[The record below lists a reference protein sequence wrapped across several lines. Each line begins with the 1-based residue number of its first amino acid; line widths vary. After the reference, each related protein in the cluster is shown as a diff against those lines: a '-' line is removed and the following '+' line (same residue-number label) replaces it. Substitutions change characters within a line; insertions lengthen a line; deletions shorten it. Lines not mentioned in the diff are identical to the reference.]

1 VGSGARRE
9 DRLCSLVSRANGEDP
24 AGSATPLKTRLIVEM
39 AQPWKRDVL
48 GSRCSAEGLRQVVQG
63 ALDSGLLGAFAAV
76 LPDREY
82 SRKGHTRALYLRRP
96 AGPFAVYE
104 KEDFLV
110 PDGELVAAVE
120 ALLHGMG
127 GLSRFERYRQDTAL
141 VRDIVVCTHGS
152 RDVCC
157 GRFGY
162 PVYDTLRR
170 RYVARGKI
178 RVWRSSHIGGHR
190 FAPTLIDYPE
200 ARYWGHLEPWAAEE
214 LAVKSG
220 PVSDLRRFYR
230 GWSGL
235 QSPFEQ
241 VAEREIFARE
251 GWAWSGYLKDGR
263 ILASGRNRADVRIAY
278 ESPDGA
284 VSGAYEATVE
294 TADTV
299 MTLESSGGGELSEV
313 DQYRVVRLEKPEAT

>member
-1 VGSGARRE
+1 
-9 DRLCSLVSRANGEDP
+9 
-24 AGSATPLKTRLIVEM
+24 
-39 AQPWKRDVL
+39 
-48 GSRCSAEGLRQVVQG
+48 
-63 ALDSGLLGAFAAV
+63 
-76 LPDREY
+76 
-82 SRKGHTRALYLRRP
+82 
-96 AGPFAVYE
+96 
-104 KEDFLV
+104 V
-110 PDGELVAAVE
+110 PDGELVAAE

-127 GLSRFERYRQDTAL
+127 GLSHFERYRQDTAL

-162 PVYDTLRR
+162 QVYDILRR
-170 RYVARGKI
+170 RYMVRGKI

-200 ARYWGHLEPWAAEE
+200 ARYWGHPEPWAAEG
-214 LAVKSG
+214 LAARRG
-220 PVSDLRRFYR
+220 PVSDLRRYYR

-251 GWAWSGYLKDGR
+251 GWAWSGYLKEGR
-263 ILASGRNRADVRIAY
+263 ILASGRNRAEVRIAY
-278 ESPDGA
+278 ERPDGA

-294 TADTV
+294 TTGLV
-299 MTLESSGGGELSEV
+299 MTLESSGSGELSEV
-313 DQYRVVRLEKPEAT
+313 DQYRVVRLQKPRTT